1 MKLDIKSFYRDM
13 KKSHEKG
20 RSGFLLCGDFF
31 LEGFLYKVK
40 LQWTSSMPRFVRV
53 LKPQILLKT
62 RSAAMFP
69 TGGKECLI

>member
-20 RSGFLLCGDFF
+20 RLGFLLCGAFF
-31 LEGFLYKVK
+31 LEGFLYTVK

-62 RSAAMFP
+62 KTAAMFP
-69 TGGKECLI
+69 IGGK